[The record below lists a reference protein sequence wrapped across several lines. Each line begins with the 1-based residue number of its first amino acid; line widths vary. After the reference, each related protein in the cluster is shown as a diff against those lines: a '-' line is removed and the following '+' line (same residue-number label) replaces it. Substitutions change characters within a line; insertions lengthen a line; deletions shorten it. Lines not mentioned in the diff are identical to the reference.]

1 MKIMSFLIAL
11 VLLTNSF
18 VAQDIKSI
26 KTIAE
31 LSNYES
37 TSTYNDVIHFISIL
51 KKQSNLV
58 QIENIATTVEG
69 HEIPLVIIA
78 DPMPKDLNKIKL
90 DPRIKVYIQGNIHA
104 GEVEGKE
111 ALLMFARDI
120 LNGNKELL
128 KDVILL
134 LCPIF
139 NADGNEPI
147 SPKNRTNQNGPK
159 NGVGIRYNGQNLDL
173 NRDAMKLE
181 SPEVQGLVKNVLNK
195 YDPAVFL
202 DCHTTNGSY
211 HEEPVTFVWQMNCN
225 GDTSLISYMRDKMMP
240 DVSSTLS
247 KKYNTL
253 NCFYGEFID
262 QRDYSK
268 GWISYAFEPR
278 YIVNYVGLR
287 NRLAILNEN
296 YVYADFKSRVIGC
309 YNLLWSVVEYSAQN
323 KKEIISLI
331 STADE
336 RTISKGMNPGAQDSF
351 AVTQKALPLKE
362 PITVNAYKVEK
373 YTDQNG
379 RERLRKTDVK
389 KPVTIPFFANYI
401 PVKSV
406 KHPFAYILTVAD
418 PQVINLLTA
427 HGIKVEKLSQ
437 SFTLEAESYKITELK
452 PSPRSNQGH
461 YMNQVKGEFYNET
474 KEFEKG
480 NILIRTAQPLGNLVS
495 YLFEP
500 ESDDGLLI
508 WNFFD
513 RWIVPQWGGGFLP
526 YPVHKI
532 INASEINSSGNL

>member
-1 MKIMSFLIAL
+1 MKKMYFVVALILLPAFL
-11 VLLTNSF
+11 F
-18 VAQDIKSI
+18 GHEIKSL

-37 TSTYNDVIHFISIL
+37 TSTYNDVIHFISML
-51 KKQSNLV
+51 KKYSDLV
-58 QIENIATTVEG
+58 HVENIATTVERN
-69 HEIPLVIIA
+69 EIPLIIIA
-78 DPMPKDLNKIKL
+78 DPLPRSLEQIKS
-90 DPRIKVYIQGNIHA
+90 DNRIKVYIQGNIHA

-111 ALLMFARDI
+111 AILMFARDI
-120 LNGNKELL
+120 LNGNKDLL

-173 NRDAMKLE
+173 NRDAIKLE
-181 SPEVQGLVKNVLNK
+181 SPEVRGLVKNVLNK
-195 YDPAVFL
+195 YDPAVFV

-240 DVSSTLS
+240 EVSSTLS
-247 KKYNTL
+247 NKYNTL

-309 YNLLWSVVEYSAQN
+309 YNLLWSIVEYSAQN
-323 KKEIISLI
+323 KNEIISKI
-331 STADE
+331 KDADKK
-336 RTISKGMNPGAQDSF
+336 TIAKGMNPGLKDSF
-351 AVTQKALPLKE
+351 AVTQKAIPLKK
-362 PITVNAYKVEK
+362 PVTVNSYELEK

-389 KPVTIPFFANYI
+389 KKVTIPFFADYI

-406 KHPFAYILTVAD
+406 KYPFAYILTISD
-418 PQVINLLTA
+418 PLIINLLTD
-427 HGIKVEKLSQ
+427 HGIKLEKLSQ
-437 SFTLEAESYKITELK
+437 TVTLEVESYKMIELK

-461 YMNQVKGEFYNET
+461 YMNQLKGEFFSET
-474 KEFEKG
+474 KEFAKG
-480 NILIRTAQPLGNLVS
+480 IILVRTAQPLGNLVT
-495 YLFEP
+495 YLLEP

-508 WNFFD
+508 WNFLD
-513 RWIVPQWGGGFLP
+513 RWIIPQWGSGFLP
-526 YPVHKI
+526 YPVHKV
-532 INASEINSSGNL
+532 INPSEINSISFN

>member
-1 MKIMSFLIAL
+1 MSFFISL

-181 SPEVQGLVKNVLNK
+181 SQEVQGLVKNVLNK

-225 GDTSLISYMRDKMMP
+225 GDTSLISYMQDKMMP

-296 YVYADFKSRVIGC
+296 YV
-309 YNLLWSVVEYSAQN
+309 
-323 KKEIISLI
+323 
-331 STADE
+331 
-336 RTISKGMNPGAQDSF
+336 
-351 AVTQKALPLKE
+351 
-362 PITVNAYKVEK
+362 
-373 YTDQNG
+373 
-379 RERLRKTDVK
+379 
-389 KPVTIPFFANYI
+389 
-401 PVKSV
+401 
-406 KHPFAYILTVAD
+406 
-418 PQVINLLTA
+418 
-427 HGIKVEKLSQ
+427 
-437 SFTLEAESYKITELK
+437 
-452 PSPRSNQGH
+452 
-461 YMNQVKGEFYNET
+461 
-474 KEFEKG
+474 
-480 NILIRTAQPLGNLVS
+480 
-495 YLFEP
+495 
-500 ESDDGLLI
+500 
-508 WNFFD
+508 
-513 RWIVPQWGGGFLP
+513 
-526 YPVHKI
+526 
-532 INASEINSSGNL
+532 